1 MKGEIQIKIKGR
13 LDKEWEAFFQ
23 GMHISYEEDITL
35 LTGSLQDDAQLYG
48 VLNSIRDLNLKLI
61 SVNPLGA
68 LKNNFKSNHST
79 S

>member
-1 MKGEIQIKIKGR
+1 MRGEIQIKIRGR

-23 GMHISYEEDITL
+23 GMHISYEEDITM
-35 LTGSLQDDAQLYG
+35 LTGHLTDDAQLYG
-48 VLNSIRDLNLKLI
+48 VLNTIRDLNLKLI

-68 LKNNFKSNHST
+68 IKNSFKSNHST